1 MYSYI
6 VEGNDLHIDFRL
18 TMASPVDAATVTTSS
33 RSDPI
38 PLVDEI
44 LDCQFSR
51 WYKTFRSLPRD
62 LYRRRSVTV
71 KSIILPLP
79 PLFRDYV
86 MSDGVRLPAGDAL
99 VSSHVP
105 PKNDDDSWAEEDDID
120 ERHEFSFPGLT
131 EQIQSAI
138 DSLGGT
144 VMPKLNWSCPKDA
157 TWINCG
163 SLKCSTPGD
172 VYILLKS
179 SDFVMHDFLYA
190 FDNSVGE
197 KPTSISYELVL
208 RQWCNFNP
216 SMEFRCF
223 VWNGD
228 VVAISQRNHT
238 QHFPHLMTEMNR
250 YRSQVLDFY
259 EDYVYENFP
268 GSGNFVFDV
277 YIDKQDR
284 VWLLDFNVWGK
295 QTDPLLF
302 SWDELSSI
310 ASLESEEQDDSSLE
324 NRRPV
329 IRVVETANQIHQD
342 PLASYRAPIDAV
354 DLASM
359 SGFDATAFHEFM
371 AKCKK
376 PSEEIDDAPDLGDS

>member
-1 MYSYI
+1 M
-6 VEGNDLHIDFRL
+6 E
-18 TMASPVDAATVTTSS
+18 
-33 RSDPI
+33 
-38 PLVDEI
+38 
-44 LDCQFSR
+44 
-51 WYKTFRSLPRD
+51 
-62 LYRRRSVTV
+62 
-71 KSIILPLP
+71 
-79 PLFRDYV
+79 
-86 MSDGVRLPAGDAL
+86 
-99 VSSHVP
+99 
-105 PKNDDDSWAEEDDID
+105 EEDDVD
-120 ERHEFSFPGLT
+120 ESEEFSFPELT

-157 TWINCG
+157 TWINSG
-163 SLKCSTPGD
+163 SLKCVTPGD

-190 FDNSVGE
+190 FANSVGE
-197 KPTSISYELVL
+197 KPTNISYELVL

-228 VVAISQRNHT
+228 IVAISQRNHT
-238 QHFPHLMTEMNR
+238 QHFPHLKIEMMS
-250 YRSQVLDFY
+250 YRSQILDFY

-277 YIDKQDR
+277 YIDKQER
-284 VWLLDFNVWGK
+284 VWLLDINVWGS
-295 QTDPLLF
+295 QTDALLF
-302 SWDELSSI
+302 SWDDLVSI
-310 ASLESEEQDDSSLE
+310 ASQETDEHDDSSQE
-324 NRRPV
+324 NRRPEMR
-329 IRVVETANQIHQD
+329 IVETANEIHHD
-342 PLASYRAPIDAV
+342 PLASYRAPIDTV

-376 PSEEIDDAPDLGDS
+376 PSEEMDDADHIEDA